1 MLVGVNAQGLNPQTS
16 GTARCLRTLL
26 RTMQTLQPD
35 LSLLLFT
42 DAESHAAF
50 DGFERVAV
58 ESGGIRSLFGGS
70 TPGADVAR
78 AAKTHKVEALW
89 SLPENA
95 PERATMP
102 VILFATD
109 LLACEPDVITQERP
123 AGAVLRHYKKV
134 CANAAAIVSPSEY
147 LRQSYLKLLEI
158 PLNKIVVAPLGVDE
172 GFGQPQRTIAEP
184 PYLLLVGSTRPERNI
199 PRLREAISRLEP
211 EQRHTLVVVGPP
223 GPAEP
228 PVWEGDVVRVEYC
241 PVPQLAGLYQHCQV
255 CIIPSLYDGTGLTA
269 LEALRSGAIIAA
281 ARVGAI
287 PEFAGD
293 APFYFM
299 PNNVTSVANALR
311 RALDEGPQERA
322 NRGRAARQM
331 VVGYTWENCAW
342 KALSAFHR
350 I

>member
-1 MLVGVNAQGLNPQTS
+1 
-16 GTARCLRTLL
+16 
-26 RTMQTLQPD
+26 
-35 LSLLLFT
+35 
-42 DAESHAAF
+42 
-50 DGFERVAV
+50 
-58 ESGGIRSLFGGS
+58 
-70 TPGADVAR
+70 VAR
-78 AAKTHKVEALW
+78 AAKQHKVEALW
-89 SLPENA
+89 SLPDNA
-95 PERATMP
+95 PDHAAMP

-109 LLACEPDVITQERP
+109 LLSCEPNVITQER
-123 AGAVLRHYKKV
+123 ASSATLRHYRKV
-134 CANAAAIVSPSEY
+134 CNNAVAIVSPSEF

-184 PYLLLVGSTRPERNI
+184 PYFLVVGSTSPARNI
-199 PRLREAISRLEP
+199 PRLRDAIARLEP
-211 EQRHTLVVVGPP
+211 EHRHTLVVVGAP
-223 GPAEP
+223 GEDEP
-228 PVWEGDVVRVEYC
+228 SVWEGDVVRVEYC
-241 PVPQLAGLYQHCQV
+241 PIPQLAGLYQHCQV

-281 ARVGAI
+281 ARTGAI

-299 PNNVTSVANALR
+299 PNNVTSVTNALR
-311 RALDEGPQERA
+311 RALDEGPQERT

-331 VVGYTWENCAW
+331 VVGYTWESCAW